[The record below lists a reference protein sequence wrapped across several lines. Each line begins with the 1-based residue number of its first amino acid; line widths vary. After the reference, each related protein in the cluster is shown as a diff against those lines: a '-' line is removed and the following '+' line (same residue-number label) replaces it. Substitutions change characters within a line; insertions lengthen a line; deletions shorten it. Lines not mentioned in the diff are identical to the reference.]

1 MKPNYYLI
9 ISNCVERGAALGFD
23 RAHKH
28 IDNPTTFEIKEKI
41 YDAIMELI
49 NEHFFFEP
57 Y

>member
-28 IDNPTTFEIKEKI
+28 IDNPTSFEIKEEI